1 MATAANMGQ
10 FELRRVASMHKRLII
25 TLTGWLIAA
34 PLAAQDQPAPP
45 PVPTAP
51 APAPAAPAPAPQPP
65 AASASSEKNAKAAK
79 AEAPLPAVP
88 LPPRKGDAKAPS
100 PVLSA
105 KRVPLEQWRPEQ
117 CPKPSKPG
125 EIVVC
130 GRPDE
135 MPPPPPAEPVEPGSR
150 DDVVSE
156 REALAAPVRTGDGS
170 CSAVGPNG
178 GMGCG
183 AQMARQWKRDKAA
196 AKAAKAAEDRKIDE
210 KKTP

>member
-1 MATAANMGQ
+1 
-10 FELRRVASMHKRLII
+10 MHKRLMII
-25 TLTGWLIAA
+25 VTGGLLAA

-45 PVPTAP
+45 PAAASAPQETTSAP
-51 APAPAAPAPAPQPP
+51 APAPVSAPASAP
-65 AASASSEKNAKAAK
+65 AAKAEDKDQKAAKPAK

-88 LPPRKGDAKAPS
+88 LPARKGEAKTPS

-105 KRVPLEQWRPEQ
+105 KRVPLEQWRPEE
-117 CPKPSKPG
+117 CPKPSKAG

-130 GRPDE
+130 GRPE
-135 MPPPPPAEPVEPGSR
+135 EPAPPPPAAPVMPGDR

-156 REALAAPVRTGDGS
+156 REALVTPVRTGGGS

-178 GMGCG
+178 GMGCS
-183 AQMARQWKRDKAA
+183 ADMARGYRRDKAA